1 MPLFI
6 VDEKIENLDIDAFT
20 LPYFSGIKKYY
31 QNNYIGP
38 FSLYEIYKES
48 YCKEIISE
56 DPGNP
61 FSSISLEEY
70 FKPNFYEEK
79 INSLIVQEK
88 KLKTK
93 IEENKKTRETLDIKF
108 KDLLNPLSFREASL
122 VSFLINKRDDFFKN
136 VFHLLQSELHNLSKE
151 EIQKKAKFYEEY
163 ENKRNKFDELDEKLD
178 KELEIIKN
186 QIFKLNKFKNKSVIT
201 LNNIKINKI
210 SSNSYKKNNN
220 RIEVSVYYRKLIEY
234 ALANNFYKIAI
245 PIIDFYNMPDRNY
258 YIDIA
263 RNFIREE
270 INSSNEDITVYLILT
285 DSNNDY
291 CQDSEPENIYEKIY
305 SLLDSNADK
314 KEIEKRAKREFEH
327 FSKYLTSELK
337 AISKKE
343 DYLEFYYNRLLEY
356 KKNNNF
362 QYDLDDFYSNKRV
375 EETVKVEKL
384 KYWDE
389 NVFWEKISR
398 YKNTEFCLDFDE
410 IKKDQENN
418 KKILKKIGEDLK
430 YRIKK
435 EEEKEELRKE
445 RDKGLLCEICPSRS
459 EDLQDEIQSLLA
471 SKEESFSQ
479 MVLRIIQ
486 RSRRDNVSCY
496 KAANVN
502 KNIFSKILKDAK
514 GDENEDGSPYV
525 YKPDKKI
532 VFAFA
537 IALRLKK
544 AEAEELL
551 QKAGYA
557 FTHYPQDIIVRTFI
571 EKGIYDIDLVN
582 QFLFRFNQPLLGTT
596 SREN

>member
-6 VDEKIENLDIDAFT
+6 VDEKIENLDIDAFA
-20 LPYFSGIKKYY
+20 LPYCSGIKKYY
-31 QNNYIGP
+31 QNNYIGLL
-38 FSLYEIYKES
+38 SLYEIYKES
-48 YCKEIISE
+48 YCKEIISD
-56 DPGNP
+56 DPENR
-61 FSSISLEEY
+61 FCNRSLKEI

-79 INSLIVQEK
+79 LNRLILQEK

-93 IEENKKTRETLDIKF
+93 IKENKKVIETLDIKF

-136 VFHLLQSELHNLSKE
+136 VFHLLQRELHNLSKE
-151 EIQKKAKFYEEY
+151 EIQKKAKYYEEY
-163 ENKRNKFDELDEKLD
+163 ENKINKFDELEEKIE
-178 KELEIIKN
+178 KELEKIKN
-186 QIFKLNKFKNKSVIT
+186 QIFILNKFKNKSVIT

-210 SSNSYKKNNN
+210 SSSSFKKNNN
-220 RIEVSVYYRKLIEY
+220 RISVSVYYEKLIEY
-234 ALANNFYKIAI
+234 ALANNFNKIAI

-258 YIDIA
+258 YIEIA
-263 RNFIREE
+263 RNFIREK

-305 SLLDSNADK
+305 SLLDFNADK
-314 KEIEKRAKREFEH
+314 KEIEKRAKREFEY
-327 FSKYLTSELK
+327 FSKYLTSEHK

-356 KKNNNF
+356 KKNNL

-375 EETVKVEKL
+375 EETVKFEKL

-389 NVFWEKISR
+389 DVFWERIKR
-398 YKNTEFCLDFDE
+398 YKNIEFCLDFDE
-410 IKKDQENN
+410 INKDRENN
-418 KKILKKIGEDLK
+418 KKILKKLGEDLK
-430 YRIKK
+430 YRIKR
-435 EEEKEELRKE
+435 EEEEEELRKE